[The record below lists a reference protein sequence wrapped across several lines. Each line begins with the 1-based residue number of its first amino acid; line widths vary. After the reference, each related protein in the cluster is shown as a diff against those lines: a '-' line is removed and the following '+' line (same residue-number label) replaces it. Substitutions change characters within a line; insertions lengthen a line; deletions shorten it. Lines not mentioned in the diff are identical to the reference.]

1 MAHLDTSGH
10 TPVLILGDAEW
21 SVVHGVAM
29 GKQIAGD
36 RVARRLRR
44 NGILD
49 DDGITPQA
57 APALHGVAGATRH
70 LDAACFEAD
79 GPGRRAEAW
88 IGPRRATLVK
98 HERDGFHVYGL
109 DGCDVPS
116 AFAQLLDIGPRHNID
131 LGPRVLPERVYNLLE
146 VGDLRALADELA
158 RLARRLDQGGEPGE
172 IGGPTPLTEG
182 FAHRMWTLSLI
193 STDTPGAAG
202 WELAG
207 ALTTL
212 SVPECLYEV
221 HPRSLAD
228 ALESGASPEAIA
240 SMASSGPSGPE
251 EMALIATTSLQVWL
265 LVSPWFFAA

>member
-29 GKQIAGD
+29 GKQVAGD

-98 HERDGFHVYGL
+98 HERDGQGRQGARQFPA
-109 DGCDVPS
+109 GCPRRVGGDQ
-116 AFAQLLDIGPRHNID
+116 AEGPHPVGEALRQRCRPAD
-131 LGPRVLPERVYNLLE
+131 LTR
-146 VGDLRALADELA
+146 
-158 RLARRLDQGGEPGE
+158 
-172 IGGPTPLTEG
+172 
-182 FAHRMWTLSLI
+182 
-193 STDTPGAAG
+193 
-202 WELAG
+202 
-207 ALTTL
+207 
-212 SVPECLYEV
+212 
-221 HPRSLAD
+221 
-228 ALESGASPEAIA
+228 
-240 SMASSGPSGPE
+240 
-251 EMALIATTSLQVWL
+251 
-265 LVSPWFFAA
+265 FAAA